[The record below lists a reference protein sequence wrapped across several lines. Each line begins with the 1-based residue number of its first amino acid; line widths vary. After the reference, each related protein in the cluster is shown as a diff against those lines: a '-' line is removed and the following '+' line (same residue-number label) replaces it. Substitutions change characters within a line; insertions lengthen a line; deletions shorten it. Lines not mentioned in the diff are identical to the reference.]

1 MRSSAGGEVPHGN
14 GGRGGAALDADG
26 MEFLL
31 EPGYRFPLRE
41 EFADSLELEQPNP
54 DTLGFLRPSMALG
67 CIAADAV
74 ATAPSPST
82 PRPPL
87 LSRSQSH
94 RRSSLPCSPVLDSC
108 SPVSTFSCTDRR
120 HLVLLYWLAASRSP
134 VLVVCTRSLVW
145 QPPPDTTGMCYAS
158 ADSFGGIVVC
168 ELEIRSC
175 EAPSIL
181 LWSIATTPA
190 MPAICNMVDVVVT
203 DAAELPRC
211 PSAFQHVAC
220 CAGVR
225 WWW

>member
-1 MRSSAGGEVPHGN
+1 MPMAWSSCWSQATGEFPSGFSCF
-14 GGRGGAALDADG
+14 DG
-26 MEFLL
+26 FPDSPSPPLTLL
-31 EPGYRFPLRE
+31 WLSRFPLRE

-87 LSRSQSH
+87 LSRAQAH

-145 QPPPDTTGMCYAS
+145 QPPPDTTG
-158 ADSFGGIVVC
+158 
-168 ELEIRSC
+168 
-175 EAPSIL
+175 
-181 LWSIATTPA
+181 
-190 MPAICNMVDVVVT
+190 N
-203 DAAELPRC
+203 
-211 PSAFQHVAC
+211 
-220 CAGVR
+220 
-225 WWW
+225 